1 MGKKILIT
9 ALGLI
14 VVVGSLVGVKAL
26 QFKTMSAQAANAGPP
41 PETVAVSEVK
51 EVTWKPHLDAVG
63 SVVAVQGVT
72 LTAEVPGTVRRIAF
86 ESGALVKEGD
96 VLVELDIAT
105 ERAQLAA
112 ANASDALARTNLKSG
127 QALVKQGA
135 MADTQFATLEAQSKQ
150 TEAENTRLRSI
161 IGKKTLRAPFEGRT
175 GLREINL
182 GQFVGSGA
190 ELVSL
195 QSLDPVYVDFSLPQ
209 QRLSELEVGLSVVVT
224 TDAYPNSDYVGKLS
238 AIQPEVDP
246 LTRSVRM
253 RATFENPQ
261 HELRPG
267 MFVRAQ
273 VVLPRDEKV
282 LVVPATAIMYA
293 PYGDSVYVVEQA
305 KSEKQDGAEAKKPG
319 LVAQQKFV
327 RLGGTRGDYVA
338 ITKGL
343 KPGEQIVVT
352 GAFKLRNGSAVTIN
366 NELLP
371 AASERPT
378 PNDT

>member
-1 MGKKILIT
+1 MWKKILIT

-14 VVVGSLVGVKAL
+14 VVVGSLVGVKAM
-26 QFKTMSAQAANAGPP
+26 QFKAMSAQASNAGPP
-41 PETVAVSEVK
+41 PESVAVSEVK
-51 EVTWKPHLDAVG
+51 EVTWRPRLDAVG

-86 ESGALVKEGD
+86 ESGALVQAGD
-96 VLVELDIAT
+96 VLLELDGAT

-112 ANASDALARTNLKSG
+112 ADASGKLAQTNLKSG
-127 QALVKQGA
+127 QSLQKQGA
-135 MADTQFATLEAQSKQ
+135 IADTQFASLEAQSKQ
-150 TEAENTRLRSI
+150 ADAENTRLRSI
-161 IGKKTLRAPFEGRT
+161 IGKKTIRAPFTGRV
-175 GLREINL
+175 GLRQINL
-182 GQFVGSGA
+182 GQFVGSGDV
-190 ELVSL
+190 LLSL

-209 QRLSELEVGLSVVVT
+209 QRLSELQVGLEVMVT

-246 LTRSVRM
+246 VTRSVRM

-261 HELRPG
+261 NELRPG

-273 VVLPRDEKV
+273 VVLPRDEKL

-305 KSEKQDGAEAKKPG
+305 KSDKPDEKPAEKPG

-327 RLGGTRGDYVA
+327 RLGATRGDYVA
-338 ITKGL
+338 IVKGL
-343 KPGEQIVVT
+343 KPGEQVVVT
-352 GAFKLRNGSAVTIN
+352 GAFKLRNGSSVTIN

-371 AASERPT
+371 AASERPK